1 MNKTILIFASLLVA
15 GCAGQR
21 SATWERVVQAPRKTS
36 PTGNRSAV
44 YADGLHS
51 ELSKAKVPHKVVTY
65 NYPFRSKFDGAGT
78 AQRTSV
84 IYSDPSSGG
93 NPYWLMDEILMRPV
107 WLPTQPVQ
115 QQISFF
121 LRRPA
126 KVVTLREYCGND
138 GKTVAPVERKARV
151 AVVDAPVMEMRP
163 GKPWLVVRKW
173 RKVVANLTLQVER
186 VSQPE
191 VGEGPAK
198 RPLFR
203 PAGVKLRPLF
213 ASN

>member
-1 MNKTILIFASLLVA
+1 MNKNIFIFACLLIA
-15 GCAGQR
+15 GCAGQK
-21 SATWERVVQAPRKTS
+21 SATWERVVNAPRTTS

-44 YADGLHS
+44 YAGGLHA
-51 ELSKAKVPHKVVTY
+51 ELTKARVPHKVVTY

-84 IYSDPSSGG
+84 IYCDKSSGA
-93 NPYWLMDEILMRPV
+93 NPCWLMDEMLMRPV
-107 WLPTQPVQ
+107 WLPTQPVP

-126 KVVTLREYCGND
+126 KVVTLREYCTND
-138 GKTVAPVERKARV
+138 GKAVAPEERKSQIA
-151 AVVDAPVMEMRP
+151 AVDAPVMETQVN
-163 GKPWLVVRKW
+163 KPWLVVRTWK
-173 RKVVANLTLQVER
+173 KVVAYFTPQAEPVA
-186 VSQPE
+186 QPE
-191 VGEGPAK
+191 ISEGPTK

-213 ASN
+213 AE